1 MRRKLS
7 RREMLKRTAAAGA
20 VSAVPSAAWSPLASG
35 QDAATALT
43 LAPES
48 FRTLE
53 AVVARLIP
61 SDANGPGALEAGAAH
76 YIDRALGN
84 ALADVRER
92 YAAGLTAVDALA
104 RARSGRVFAALDPAT
119 QDALLRELE
128 TGAVAGERA
137 ELAGFF
143 DLVLG
148 HTLEGTFGDPY
159 YGGNRD
165 FIGWDMI
172 GYPGLRL
179 AVTASDQRMSPLPQR
194 TRSSAYDLP
203 MFESLDPDSEFDDG

>member
-7 RREMLKRTAAAGA
+7 RREMLKGTAAAGA
-20 VSAVPSAAWSPLASG
+20 VSAVPTAAWPPLARG
-35 QDAATALT
+35 QDAAIPVT

-76 YIDRALGN
+76 YIDRALSN
-84 ALADVRER
+84 ALADAHER
-92 YAAGLTAVDALA
+92 YVAGLAALDELA
-104 RARSGRVFAALDPAT
+104 RARSGRAFATLDSAA
-119 QDALLRELE
+119 QDELLHELE
-128 TGAVAGERA
+128 AGTGASERA

-179 AVTASDQRMSPLPQR
+179 AVVPNDQRMSPLPQWR
-194 TRSSAYDLP
+194 RSSAYELP
-203 MFESLDPDSEFDDG
+203 MFEGLDPDSEFDDG

>member
-20 VSAVPSAAWSPLASG
+20 ASAVPPAAWPPLASG
-35 QDAATALT
+35 QDVATPLT
-43 LAPES
+43 LAPGS

-61 SDANGPGALEAGAAH
+61 RDANGPGALEAGAAH

-84 ALADVRER
+84 ALADARER
-92 YAAGLTAVDALA
+92 YEQGLAALDDFA
-104 RARSGRVFAALDPAT
+104 RTRSGRAFSALDSAA
-119 QDALLRELE
+119 QDELLRDVEGGSGLSE
-128 TGAVAGERA
+128 HA

-143 DLVLG
+143 DLVRG

-179 AVTASDQRMSPLPQR
+179 AVAPGDQRMSPLPQWN
-194 TRSSAYDLP
+194 RSSAYDLP

>member
-1 MRRKLS
+1 MGRRLS
-7 RREMLKRTAAAGA
+7 RRELLRHTAAVGA
-20 VSAVPSAAWSPLASG
+20 ISAVPVAAWSPLANG
-35 QDAATALT
+35 QTADNAQTLT
-43 LAPES
+43 PES
-48 FRTLE
+48 LQTLE

-84 ALADVRER
+84 ALADARDR
-92 YAAGLTAVDALA
+92 YATGLAALDSLA
-104 RARSGRVFAALDPAT
+104 RARSGRAFAALEFAA
-119 QDALLRELE
+119 QDALLHEIEDDGNAAL
-128 TGAVAGERA
+128 GPD
-137 ELAGFF
+137 LAGFL

-148 HTLEGTFGDPY
+148 HTLEGTFGDPH

-179 AVTASDQRMSPLPQR
+179 AVGPGEQRMRPLPPW

-203 MFESLDPDSEFDDG
+203 MFESLDPESEFDDG